1 VLLSA
6 LHVHPVKSCRGISPP
21 AWPLDAYGLRGDRS
35 WMVVDERGR
44 FVTQRELPRLA
55 LIRTRIDDEHV
66 VLDAPGREPLVLP
79 RGGAAAGDV
88 VVEVWSHRGR
98 AVDGGDAAARWITAH
113 LGAPARLVATP
124 SDHVRAVDRAWFD
137 GDAQAA
143 FSDGYP
149 LLLISEASLADLNA
163 RLARPLP
170 MNRFRPNLVVR
181 GAAPYEED
189 LWKRIRIGGIE
200 MAVVKPCSRCVI
212 TTTEQDTG
220 ERDGSEPLR
229 TLATYRKTAL
239 GVVFGQNVVHLATGT
254 LAVGST
260 VEVLERRLA
269 LRVAPEQD

>member
-6 LHVHPVKSCRGISPP
+6 LHVYPVKSCRGIAPP
-21 AWPLDAYGLRGDRS
+21 AWPLDAYGLRDDRS
-35 WMVVDERGR
+35 WMVVDGGGR
-44 FVTQRELPRLA
+44 FVTQRELPGLA
-55 LIRTRIDDEHV
+55 LIRTHVDEQHI
-66 VLDAPGREPLVLP
+66 VLTAPGREPLVLP
-79 RGGAAAGDV
+79 HGGARAGDV
-88 VVEVWSHRGR
+88 AIEVWGHRGH
-98 AVDGGDAAARWITAH
+98 AVDGGDEAARWISAH
-113 LGAPARLVATP
+113 LGVPTRLVAAP
-124 SDHVRAVDRAWFD
+124 KDHARDVNRAWFD

-149 LLLISEASLADLNA
+149 LLLISEASLDDLNG
-163 RLARPLP
+163 RLAKPLP

-181 GAAPYEED
+181 GAAPYAED
-189 LWKRIRIGGIE
+189 LWKRIRIGGVE

-220 ERDGSEPLR
+220 ARDGNEPLR

-239 GVVFGQNVVHLATGT
+239 GVLFGQNVVHLATGT
-254 LAVGST
+254 LAVGDT